1 MLFTDPDLDLVK
13 TWINDPKIVMFEL
26 IYKASV
32 DGFQAAK
39 FHANC
44 DDKGPTISFIKSEF
58 DKVCGGFTTHS
69 WKMIGDNCAY
79 KDPKAFIF
87 SLTYKTKHRQYQN
100 HNSALYSHNT
110 YSITFGGGHD
120 LHVANQADVF

>member
-13 TWINDPKIVMFEL
+13 TWINDPKIAKFEL

-44 DDKGPTISFIKSEF
+44 DDKGPTISFITSEF
-58 DKVCGGFTTHS
+58 NKVCGGFTTLS
-69 WKMIGDNCAY
+69 WKGGEYCA
-79 KDPKAFIF
+79 DPNAFIF
-87 SLTYKTKHRQYQN
+87 SLTHKTKHTQYQN
-100 HNSALYSHNT
+100 HNYAMYINKT
-110 YSITFGGGHD
+110 YSVTFGGGHD
-120 LHVANQADVF
+120 LHVANPTDVT